1 MDAVEFL
8 KEYHRICKS
17 VDCIKCGLYHLNNE
31 AGSNCSEYIDAHPD
45 KAVQIV
51 EQWSKEH
58 PRKTR
63 LQDFLEKYPNAIL
76 TQDGLKMPMVCARE
90 LGYCEHCPPC
100 KYCKPDCYSCWNEP
114 VED

>member
-8 KEYHRICKS
+8 KEANRMC
-17 VDCIKCGLYHLNNE
+17 CALE
-31 AGSNCSEYIDAHPD
+31 CSECELNLHGCNIMGLGTNPCDAV
-45 KAVQIV
+45 KLV
-51 EQWSKEH
+51 EQWSKGH

-76 TQDGLKMPMVCARE
+76 TQDNLKMPMVCARE
-90 LGYCEHCPPC
+90 LGYCEHCTPC